1 MKIQYIIIL
10 LFNIFCQYSN
20 VFCQKFPVLDL
31 SSAIEHPTSITL
43 SDFVESITYI
53 PLSTSDDA
61 LVDQYPL
68 LYATK
73 DYIISVKSKKC
84 LLFDRKNGFF
94 VREIGSYGRGP
105 GEYRSTLGF
114 FNDDLPTFY
123 FKGWNGNLIKYTV
136 DGVFRGN
143 IHIPGY
149 NDSFDSPTYPM
160 NYSFINDTLIVCD
173 LLIALGTETKSML
186 IFNENG
192 KLLKSVPNYNI
203 LQTKQ
208 RYVLETGAGNFYR
221 FNDNL
226 FYQNK
231 YNDTVFQVSVD
242 GKTPYIVIDRGKYSP
257 PFESKW
263 GLIDNKR
270 HYNFISMSKFSENSR
285 FMMFDFNYNGG
296 KYFALYDKSVKSL
309 KVAHNP
315 AGIKND
321 VDEFLDLS
329 FSYLNSEGELVS
341 YIDAVDIINWIE
353 ENPKKFKELKT
364 ELQFLQDIE
373 ITDNPVVVI
382 AKLKK

>member
-1 MKIQYIIIL
+1 MRKQFIFVS
-10 LFNIFCQYSN
+10 LFVIFCQYSN
-20 VFCQKFPVLDL
+20 VFCQKLPVLDL

-43 SDFVESITYI
+43 SDFIESVTYI
-53 PLSTSDDA
+53 PLETSDDA
-61 LVDQYPL
+61 LVDQNPKVFV
-68 LYATK
+68 TK
-73 DYIISVKSKKC
+73 DYILTVKYDKC
-84 LLFDRKNGFF
+84 LLFNRKNGLFI
-94 VREIGSYGRGP
+94 REIGSKGRGP
-105 GEYRSTLGF
+105 GEFQFTKGF
-114 FNDDLPTFY
+114 FNEYLPCVY
-123 FKGWNGNLIKYTV
+123 FTGWNGNLIKYTM

-143 IHIPGY
+143 IRIPGY

-160 NYSFINDTLIVCD
+160 NYSYINDTLIACD
-173 LLIALGTETKSML
+173 LLIGLGTETKSML

-192 KLLKSVPNYNI
+192 KLLKAVPNYNI
-203 LQTKQ
+203 LKIKQ
-208 RYVLETGAGNFYR
+208 RNVFTTGEGNFYR

-263 GLIDNKR
+263 GPIENR
-270 HYNFISMSKFSENSR
+270 VQSGFISTFRYAENVR
-285 FMMFDFNYNGG
+285 FMMFYFNLRGDH
-296 KYFALYDKSVKSL
+296 YFSLYDKSVKSL